1 MTDLENSARKLFRA
15 TYAPIRR
22 EHGRPP
28 ARRAWEKYAIVANAR
43 ITEAEL
49 KRLRHPRG
57 QGLAS
62 AARTEA
68 CDAIADTLE
77 QGSTF
82 ILGSVKAFANV
93 SATALKEILE
103 DLVQHRSSSGARL
116 AQGAVHALEHQMATE
131 PVGFLHLERLNFVP
145 AGIERGELVYSV
157 PLSPGEEVNISHKEW
172 ASTSE
177 EFSTI
182 VTDFMEAYSEEG
194 VTEKSDISQSSSS
207 QEQHSSGFN
216 TGVTASGGYGPVTI
230 TTSLGYNVA
239 SSASQTEQAARAQS
253 TQITRKASAR
263 TRKEHKTSF
272 KVASA
277 AGTEDQQVR
286 KLKNPFTDR
295 ATRVDY
301 YQLIRKWRIDL
312 YRYGVRLT
320 YDLTIPEPGSDILA
334 RISEIEA
341 TKGVLQRGFDYENEQ
356 EPWAKFDLKPSQ
368 ITRASYLEQAAIY
381 DALVDPPPPEKIEIP
396 VNRTQ
401 VISGEAGSDS
411 TKVFKFIPFGIEVP
425 TDYVVEFF
433 ETLEFPWDWG
443 DPDANWQDH
452 PTWLPQ
458 VNKPEQLTQLKGASG
473 KFSIVVSSKGILS
486 YAVLMTVTARLKDE
500 AFHAW
505 QLKTRDTLRDAAKTR
520 YEERRQYLKQ
530 RLESLMAEMGSEDPL
545 SLRKIEREEVMKA
558 TLRWLFGPDFAL
570 VPPGLPPTGEGLYED
585 VGEGGSIASN
595 EIFTKVAAHGEVI
608 KFLHHAIEWENMLYI
623 LYPYFWSGNWALKK
637 YLNHPDPMHRVFLK
651 SGAARVVLTI
661 RPGFETDFVS
671 FMEQASFD
679 PSDDQYLTIAQ
690 EMQNY
695 ARTNYPGIRPANP
708 VEGAR
713 PLLTPRQRL
722 AWDEMQKIIALLE
735 TFRDQNGAY
744 PTTEQGLAALAPLG
758 VVPAADPWGNPYTY
772 ESPSLLNDFELVCLG
787 ADGVP
792 GGEGED
798 ADIASSAEASLIG
811 RWFEY
816 TPTSALDIA
825 FDVTTPSA

>member
-1 MTDLENSARKLFRA
+1 MADLENSARKLFRA

-28 ARRAWEKYAIVANAR
+28 ARRAWEKFAIVANAR

-49 KRLRHPRG
+49 NRLRHPRDP
-57 QGLAS
+57 AS
-62 AARTEA
+62 ASPARTAA
-68 CDAIADTLE
+68 CDAIAGTL
-77 QGSTF
+77 GRGGTF
-82 ILGSVKAFANV
+82 SLEPVKAFANV
-93 SATALKEILE
+93 SVTALKDIMG
-103 DLVQHRSSSGARL
+103 DLAHRRSGGRL

-286 KLKNPFTDR
+286 KLKNPFPDR

-334 RISEIEA
+334 RIIEIEA
-341 TKGVLQRGFDYENEQ
+341 VKGVLQRGFDYEDEQ
-356 EPWAKFDLKPSQ
+356 EPWAKFDLKPDQ
-368 ITRASYLEQAAIY
+368 ITRANYVENAAIY
-381 DALVDPPPPEKIEIP
+381 DAVVDPPPPEKIEIP
-396 VNRTQ
+396 VYRTQ
-401 VISGEAGSDS
+401 IISGEEGSDS
-411 TKVFKFIPFGIEVP
+411 TKVFKFVPFGIEIP
-425 TDYVVEFF
+425 NDYVVESF
-433 ETLEFPWDWG
+433 EQLEWPWDWG
-443 DPDANWQDH
+443 TPGENYQDH
-452 PTWLPQ
+452 PSWLPA
-458 VNKPEQLTQLKGASG
+458 VNPPEQLTQLEGVSG

-486 YAVLMTVTARLKDE
+486 YAVIMTVTARLKDE

-505 QLKTRDTLRDAAKTR
+505 QLKTRDTLRDAAKT
-520 YEERRQYLKQ
+520 
-530 RLESLMAEMGSEDPL
+530 
-545 SLRKIEREEVMKA
+545 
-558 TLRWLFGPDFAL
+558 
-570 VPPGLPPTGEGLYED
+570 
-585 VGEGGSIASN
+585 
-595 EIFTKVAAHGEVI
+595 
-608 KFLHHAIEWENMLYI
+608 
-623 LYPYFWSGNWALKK
+623 
-637 YLNHPDPMHRVFLK
+637 
-651 SGAARVVLTI
+651 
-661 RPGFETDFVS
+661 
-671 FMEQASFD
+671 
-679 PSDDQYLTIAQ
+679 
-690 EMQNY
+690 
-695 ARTNYPGIRPANP
+695 
-708 VEGAR
+708 
-713 PLLTPRQRL
+713 
-722 AWDEMQKIIALLE
+722 
-735 TFRDQNGAY
+735 
-744 PTTEQGLAALAPLG
+744 
-758 VVPAADPWGNPYTY
+758 
-772 ESPSLLNDFELVCLG
+772 
-787 ADGVP
+787 
-792 GGEGED
+792 
-798 ADIASSAEASLIG
+798 
-811 RWFEY
+811 
-816 TPTSALDIA
+816 
-825 FDVTTPSA
+825 